1 MHFTTFYLNGMSY
14 VHCVGYVM
22 LLRTSILMCISNAI
36 TMPYTSLYNGQ
47 NVLLSIELQ
56 TVVGKLA
63 ETEQRMEQMERGM
76 RQMERMMEEMRIENK
91 RAINIGEEMN
101 QEHEG

>member
-1 MHFTTFYLNGMSY
+1 MF
-14 VHCVGYVM
+14 V
-22 LLRTSILMCISNAI
+22 
-36 TMPYTSLYNGQ
+36 
-47 NVLLSIELQ
+47 ELQ
-56 TVVGKLA
+56 AVVNRQE

-76 RQMERMMEEMRIENK
+76 RQMERMMKEMRIENR